1 VDGGREALNFSEWGE
16 EDEAHDAA
24 EEVTDGAMPP
34 SQYTMIHRG
43 ARLTDEEAA
52 ILIDALEQMDDG
64 GRGRGRGG
72 DDEDGGG

>member
-1 VDGGREALNFSEWGE
+1 
-16 EDEAHDAA
+16 
-24 EEVTDGAMPP
+24 MPP

-52 ILIDALEQMDDG
+52 ILVAALEQMDDG

-72 DDEDGGG
+72 DDEDGG